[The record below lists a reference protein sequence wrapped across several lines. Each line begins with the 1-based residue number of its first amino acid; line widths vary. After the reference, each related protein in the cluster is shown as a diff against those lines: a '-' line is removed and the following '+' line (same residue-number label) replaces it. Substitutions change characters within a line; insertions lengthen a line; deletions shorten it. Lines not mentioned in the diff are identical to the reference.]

1 MQTEV
6 EFAGLGR
13 RFVALAIDLTLFCA
27 VFFPSVVRH

>member
-13 RFVALAIDLTLFCA
+13 RFVALAIDLALFCA
-27 VFFPSVVRH
+27 VAHLDSS